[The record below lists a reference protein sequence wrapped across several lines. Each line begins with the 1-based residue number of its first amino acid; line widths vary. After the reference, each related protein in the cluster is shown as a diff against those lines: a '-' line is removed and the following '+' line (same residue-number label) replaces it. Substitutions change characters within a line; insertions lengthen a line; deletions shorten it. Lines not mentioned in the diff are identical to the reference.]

1 MTKGEPKDA
10 PENLS
15 ESAFAGLVGASK
27 DKLFRAAA
35 RILGRFA
42 DAEDVVQETY
52 MKAYDAIEAGT
63 LALEPAPLGWL
74 YRTTVNGALDQL
86 RARKNRKQ
94 DELSEAVSDQMVAP
108 GLPLDVWVAVTE
120 LRALVDA
127 LPPDERVAWILK
139 EIEGHTSKEVGAIL
153 GVSEGAIEQRVLR
166 ARAEL
171 LAQGQRM
178 ERSKHA

>member
-108 GLPLDVWVAVTE
+108 GLPLDVWVAVT
-120 LRALVDA
+120 
-127 LPPDERVAWILK
+127 PDERVAWILK